1 MQYLQTQF
9 PPLVGSKGLEDGF
22 GHIEESDVNID
33 TQEENIEE
41 LKQQISD
48 FNLIQQQL
56 LETKAKLAAEQRNSK
71 TAMLK
76 LKHVEKVASQRI
88 VESMPGVNFE
98 DDCNHLTMLLATVLE
113 NDDFEYDEDTDQVE
127 PKSQNEF
134 LKKIEESC
142 GDVPDKDV
150 KLSIVKNKVLDKM
163 KRTLRRERLSSRGS
177 MSSLYS
183 RTSSKTRRRSKDSD
197 SENENNAKLVK
208 QQVDKSISRIPAL
221 KFGLNKSPSKA
232 N

>member
-1 MQYLQTQF
+1 
-9 PPLVGSKGLEDGF
+9 
-22 GHIEESDVNID
+22 
-33 TQEENIEE
+33 
-41 LKQQISD
+41 
-48 FNLIQQQL
+48 
-56 LETKAKLAAEQRNSK
+56 
-71 TAMLK
+71 
-76 LKHVEKVASQRI
+76 
-88 VESMPGVNFE
+88 MPGVNFE
-98 DDCNHLTMLLATVLE
+98 DDYNHLTMLLATVLE